1 MWFPRNAKWRK
12 PVDRLTDAPHET
24 KVEFGEWGAL
34 LELRRWSMRER
45 IVVALDG
52 SKVGESAIPYVVD
65 LLSKLSPEVD
75 REVILLQ
82 VLSPVTATSSVGG
95 EMVPDIPASE
105 KEMQEHRQKA
115 LDYLEWTGES
125 LRSTGATVTARVA
138 VGDAAEQIVSVAEE
152 VDANLIAISTHGRSG
167 LSRWAFGSV
176 TDKVLR
182 LEGRIPT
189 IVVRAQQL
197 ESK

>member
-1 MWFPRNAKWRK
+1 MWFPRNATWRK
-12 PVDRLTDAPHET
+12 SLDTLTGAPYGSSVVSRES
-24 KVEFGEWGAL
+24 GAIL
-34 LELRRWSMRER
+34 NSRRWSIREK

-52 SKVGESAIPYVVD
+52 SKVGESAMPYVAD
-65 LLSKLSPEVD
+65 LLSKLSPELD

-82 VLSPVTATSSVGG
+82 VLSRVTVEKTVSG
-95 EMVPDIPASE
+95 EAVPDIPATE
-105 KEMQEHRQKA
+105 KEMEEHRQKA
-115 LDYLEWTGES
+115 LDYLDRTGES

-152 VDANLIAISTHGRSG
+152 VDANLIAMSTHGRSG

-182 LEGRIPT
+182 LTSRIPI
-189 IVVRAQQL
+189 IVIRAQQHGPR
-197 ESK
+197 

>member
-1 MWFPRNAKWRK
+1 VKFR
-12 PVDRLTDAPHET
+12 
-24 KVEFGEWGAL
+24 EWGAI
-34 LELRRWSMRER
+34 LEVRRWNMRER
-45 IVVALDG
+45 VVVALDG
-52 SKVGESAIPYVVD
+52 SKVGESAIPYVAD

-82 VLSPVTATSSVGG
+82 VLSPVTVTHSVAG
-95 EMVPDIPASE
+95 EVVPDISASE

-115 LDYLEWTGES
+115 LDYLDWTGES
-125 LRSTGATVTARVA
+125 LRGRGAMVTARAA

-152 VDANLIAISTHGRSG
+152 VDANLIAMSTHGRSG

-182 LEGRIPT
+182 LEGRIPI
-189 IVVRAQQL
+189 IVIRAQQL
-197 ESK
+197 GSK